1 MMSKI
6 TRRDLLLH
14 YFQLALAMLLL
25 TAGILLSIYTLAR

>member
-6 TRRDLLLH
+6 TGKAVLLH

-25 TAGILLSIYTLAR
+25 TAGILLSIYTLTR